1 MSIKSTDL
9 KGKINLEETY
19 NTIDIDDEIS
29 SYLRQNSNDNINDNL
44 LITRK
49 LHKIL
54 QNSQNL
60 TKQQR
65 FEYCNSERYFMKL
78 YLKDIAR
85 RK

>member
-9 KGKINLEETY
+9 KGKIELEE
-19 NTIDIDDEIS
+19 NNNAIDIDDEIS
-29 SYLRQNSNDNINDNL
+29 SYLKQNSNNNINDNL

-49 LHKIL
+49 LHNIL

-65 FEYCNSERYFMKL
+65 FDYCNSERYFMKM
-78 YLKDIAR
+78 YLKAIAR